1 MSTET
6 TNVWQDDKG
15 VTVTIKEG
23 KGYEA
28 SWFVFRGSNE
38 QVKADLIQFFGLDPA
53 TSAKLT
59 TFEVTNNARQVAQ
72 GLATVAATVGAVVID
87 GGTNPAVAGGTPGD
101 DPWAA
106 AASEQAAPADP
117 NAALLSQIAAA
128 ASVADLQTLWV
139 DNQGAFSDAAVMQA
153 WKDKGKSLTAA

>member
-1 MSTET
+1 VSNET

-28 SWFVFRGSNE
+28 SWFVFRGSSE
-38 QVKADLIQFFGLDPA
+38 QVKADLISFFGLDA
-53 TSAKLT
+53 ETSAKLT

-72 GLATVAATVGAVVID
+72 GLATVAQTIGAVVID
-87 GGTNPAVAGGTPGD
+87 AASNTAAGTPGD

-139 DNQGAFSDAAVMQA
+139 DNQGAFSDATVMQA